1 MNQTQVNL
9 LLASINN
16 ATAAINS
23 ERTELT
29 AAVASVSASQASIT
43 SILVSTVAFN
53 ANVTAAAN
61 SAAAAAVSAA
71 NAAGTI
77 ATINAS
83 RDAAALS
90 AFNANASAV
99 TATQQAAAAT
109 NSAIAASASQQSAA
123 AILLNIQSTSATV
136 LTDVNTLISLNVT
149 ASTILSNI
157 QSQSATIT
165 STMTSLRDQAASSA
179 LTATNQAA
187 NATTLVNNLLASNVT
202 HSALGFNATGA
213 TAVAN
218 GIFLPAANT
227 LGLSTNS
234 IERLRLTAAGNLLL
248 GQATDNGV
256 NILQIN
262 GSIRTNAHIIHE
274 LTGTGLVRELASGVR
289 HTREYNDAADGFAGI
304 TTGTTSEYSMAY
316 NARFVPGGTSILV
329 DTVTTTN
336 LSTTAT
342 TTSTALL
349 KAGDVI
355 TTTNVGTGTYIVS
368 ITNGTTFVMSQA
380 ATVTGAAPITFR
392 RYWYRDSSNV
402 GDHAYIR
409 RMNENF
415 EEEVWYA
422 PCAVLGDGIIWNLRS
437 RVQMPAGANFL
448 YGTLTVSNM
457 PVADYDVAT
466 KLYVDSTAQ
475 GLLIHQQVA
484 CATTANITLS
494 GLQAID
500 GYTTLNGDRVLVM
513 AQANP
518 IDNGVYIAA
527 AGAWARSSDTN
538 TAGLNSTSSQTNMIG
553 AYVFVSNGTTLVNSS
568 WVMSV
573 KPYTLGATGIVW
585 TKFAAAGIITAS
597 TGLQKVGND
606 IQAKLAAGHL
616 MLNGSGQIAF
626 DTNALTT
633 LGTQPT
639 NNPRFTSVLWSRS
652 NVQVDYASNAIQSN
666 STAGDVGITLHAE
679 GATAVQ
685 LKHTR
690 GSNKLTVLDAG
701 GSLARVFAQP
711 DVISVSYTGNFYCDG
726 VWLAIPFNT
735 IQTNN
740 GGTSLS
746 WAGGAN
752 ITVNE
757 NGWYRISFS
766 GMAIWSGAWYNG
778 MHTAIGING
787 GVAYYGQANYGV
799 YNYYSGM
806 GAEKTLYL
814 AAGTTIQIFSNAV
827 GNAYVAGSWN
837 QFTVERIN

>member
-1 MNQTQVNL
+1 
-9 LLASINN
+9 
-16 ATAAINS
+16 
-23 ERTELT
+23 
-29 AAVASVSASQASIT
+29 
-43 SILVSTVAFN
+43 
-53 ANVTAAAN
+53 
-61 SAAAAAVSAA
+61 
-71 NAAGTI
+71 
-77 ATINAS
+77 
-83 RDAAALS
+83 
-90 AFNANASAV
+90 
-99 TATQQAAAAT
+99 
-109 NSAIAASASQQSAA
+109 
-123 AILLNIQSTSATV
+123 
-136 LTDVNTLISLNVT
+136 
-149 ASTILSNI
+149 
-157 QSQSATIT
+157 
-165 STMTSLRDQAASSA
+165 
-179 LTATNQAA
+179 
-187 NATTLVNNLLASNVT
+187 
-202 HSALGFNATGA
+202 
-213 TAVAN
+213 
-218 GIFLPAANT
+218 
-227 LGLSTNS
+227 
-234 IERLRLTAAGNLLL
+234 
-248 GQATDNGV
+248 
-256 NILQIN
+256 
-262 GSIRTNAHIIHE
+262 
-274 LTGTGLVRELASGVR
+274 
-289 HTREYNDAADGFAGI
+289 
-304 TTGTTSEYSMAY
+304 MAY

-392 RYWYRDSSNV
+392 RYWYRDSSAI

-415 EEEVWYA
+415 EDEVWYA
-422 PCAVLGDGIIWNLRS
+422 PCAVSGDGIIWNLRS

-494 GLQAID
+494 GLQTID

-679 GATAVQ
+679 GTSAVQ

-690 GSNKLTVLDAG
+690 GSNKLTVLDAV

-711 DVISVSYTGNFYCDG
+711 DVISVSYTGNFYCNG

-757 NGWYRISFS
+757 AGWYRISFS
-766 GMAIWSGAWYNG
+766 GSAFWSGVWYNG

-799 YNYYSGM
+799 YHYYSGM

-814 AAGTTIQIFSNAV
+814 AAGTTIQIFSNAI